1 MMAISYVSNG
11 DEKIDKAA
19 NPQKVKYH
27 THTKSHAD
35 TSEIS
40 WLDSKLLKITK
51 TSDLKNS

>member
-1 MMAISYVSNG
+1 MQGDKKKKTCGVMMAISYVSDG

-40 WLDSKLLKITK
+40 
-51 TSDLKNS
+51 

>member
-40 WLDSKLLKITK
+40 
-51 TSDLKNS
+51 